1 MKRSSVL
8 FQIVISLVI
17 VVQGSVAHALPPVTE
32 PPAKL
37 ATSSLLVTGY
47 YFSGAQLQ
55 YAQIFNTSD
64 RAIALGGWQ
73 LRLYDDGMLAGD
85 VRLPAMYIAPKEYV
99 IVSNDGAVG
108 DADIRVALPVTL
120 STTAVNDTMQ
130 LISSDPMMT
139 PETVTLKVEKDA
151 KGAVTNN
158 HYETRQVLSQSS
170 AGNYTSTSTFKPEA
184 PTAPLYGRGVYQPR
198 MDFPLMPVEVL
209 ANPRACAPGE
219 ASGDCKEYVK
229 LYNHTAEPVS
239 LDGVRLRAG
248 YQGQASTSSN
258 TAELGGVLQ
267 PGEYQSFALPLTNT
281 GGYVWLEDSYGVV
294 VYATTVVE
302 YPDASSTTHKGQS
315 WAHPA
320 EGDWRWMLPNPTGQS
335 APIPVVED
343 TTTASTEKACAA
355 DQYRNPDTG
364 RCKKYDVAAEPA
376 PCADDQERNPET
388 GRCRKVTAVAV
399 TACDPGQERNPDTG
413 RCRKVATT
421 VAAALTPCKE
431 GQERNPDTNR
441 CRTIAS
447 ATDELKPCA
456 PGQERNP
463 DTNRCRKIPGTNTPA
478 GYKADPTQP
487 AAADR
492 TIWWALGG
500 LGAAALGY
508 ILWEWRAEVSRAINR
523 INPFHHQ
530 A

>member
-1 MKRSSVL
+1 
-8 FQIVISLVI
+8 
-17 VVQGSVAHALPPVTE
+17 
-32 PPAKL
+32 
-37 ATSSLLVTGY
+37 
-47 YFSGAQLQ
+47 
-55 YAQIFNTSD
+55 
-64 RAIALGGWQ
+64 
-73 LRLYDDGMLAGD
+73 
-85 VRLPAMYIAPKEYV
+85 
-99 IVSNDGAVG
+99 
-108 DADIRVALPVTL
+108 
-120 STTAVNDTMQ
+120 
-130 LISSDPMMT
+130 
-139 PETVTLKVEKDA
+139 
-151 KGAVTNN
+151 
-158 HYETRQVLSQSS
+158 
-170 AGNYTSTSTFKPEA
+170 
-184 PTAPLYGRGVYQPR
+184 
-198 MDFPLMPVEVL
+198 MPVEVL